1 MALTSHMDPRPRI
14 GWGHGN
20 NLFNSFT
27 SMVDMSVT
35 SCAQLPRNVSF
46 VKTSVWPTSRFCPSG
61 EVWQQLFWQSQI
73 STTARQL
80 LPSSR
85 ALPVLMAIADTW
97 SPPGTDKRMT
107 MREWQLL
114 WSLNTCFLTTPTCSA
129 ARSKIGVSFK
139 VNYTSRG
146 NKTWDFQNYINVGK
160 ENFSVV
166 GPRQM
171 YLLRKH
177 VQDSHRQ
184 IFVPNLLIQ
193 VGW

>member
-1 MALTSHMDPRPRI
+1 
-14 GWGHGN
+14 
-20 NLFNSFT
+20 
-27 SMVDMSVT
+27 MSVT

-46 VKTSVWPTSRFCPSG
+46 VKTSVWPTSRSCPSG

-80 LPSSR
+80 LPSYW
-85 ALPVLMAIADTW
+85 ALPVLMAIADTC

-146 NKTWDFQNYINVGK
+146 NKTQDFQNYINVGK
-160 ENFSVV
+160 ENFSMLLGRVQGTFCENMSKTLTDRSFCQTCWSKLGYSLSV
-166 GPRQM
+166 IGGPSVAGVCHPV
-171 YLLRKH
+171 L
-177 VQDSHRQ
+177 
-184 IFVPNLLIQ
+184 
-193 VGW
+193 